1 MDETAVRSPTRNPAD
16 KPSAIAA
23 GVCLAVIG
31 IAFFNGSPAIVG
43 AWVESGFSD
52 GQAGWLASSDNAGM
66 VVASLLV
73 AVLVNKLNRRSLAIA
88 GIAIGML
95 ANLLATFVDSFQ
107 MLLAV
112 RFFTGVGG
120 GMIYALGVAALA
132 ASTHTARNFS
142 ILLFVQVSMGI
153 VEINGVPL
161 LYSIAGMDAVYIALA
176 TALLLSGLT
185 LPYLPARLNRV
196 EVHSNV
202 AVSGLPQI
210 WLWGCL
216 LSVFFFYIAIANF
229 WTYIE
234 LVGIDGGL
242 SKTYITQVLTWTQ
255 LLSLVACAI
264 AAWLSARVGQLP
276 PLMVSLAVA
285 AFIMFT
291 LSGPIS
297 ALMFAIVLVLFFM
310 VWSAIDIY
318 QLGTLGKLDPGGR
331 FPALL
336 PAFQGVSLAVGPA
349 IGAILLKIDG
359 SYQSVFWLSGICALL
374 AMAFYTTLF
383 IRVRSLKG
391 SLSNDM
397 GVIYENADDLT

>member
-1 MDETAVRSPTRNPAD
+1 MDDVAVRSPSRNPAD
-16 KPSAIAA
+16 KASAIAA

-43 AWVESGFSD
+43 AWVESGYSD
-52 GQAGWLASSDNAGM
+52 GQAGLLASSDNSGM

-88 GIAIGML
+88 GITVGML

-112 RFFTGVGG
+112 RFFTGMGG

-142 ILLFVQVSMGI
+142 ILLFVQVTMGI

-161 LYSIAGMDAVYIALA
+161 LYSVAGMDAVYVALA
-176 TALLLSGLT
+176 TALLLSGLS
-185 LPYLPARLNRV
+185 LPYLPARLKLV
-196 EVHSNV
+196 EFNSNV
-202 AVSGLPQI
+202 SLSGVSQI

-216 LSVFFFYIAIANF
+216 LSVFLFYIAISNF

-242 SKTYITQVLTWTQ
+242 AKPYITQVLTWTQ
-255 LLSLVACAI
+255 LLSLVACVI
-264 AAWLSARVGQLP
+264 AAWLSARVGQLL
-276 PLMVSLAVA
+276 PLMVSLAIA

-297 ALMFAIVLVLFFM
+297 AQIFAIVLVLFFM
-310 VWSAIDIY
+310 VWSAVDIY
-318 QLGTLGKLDPGGR
+318 QLGTLGKLDPSGR
-331 FPALL
+331 FPAML

-349 IGAILLKIDG
+349 IGATLLKTDG
-359 SYQSVFWLSGICALL
+359 NYHSVFWLSGICALL
-374 AMAFYTTLF
+374 AMAFYSVLF
-383 IRVRSLKG
+383 IRVRSLNG

-397 GVIYENADDLT
+397 GAIYENANDVT